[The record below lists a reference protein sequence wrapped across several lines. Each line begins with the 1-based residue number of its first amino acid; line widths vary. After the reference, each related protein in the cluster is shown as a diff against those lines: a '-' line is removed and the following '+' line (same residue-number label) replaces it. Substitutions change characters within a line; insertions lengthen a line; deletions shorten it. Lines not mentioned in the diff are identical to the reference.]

1 MTSPV
6 DPIRAVPL
14 DRRVKERR
22 AGERRQGEPDGQTE
36 GREETPALQTLPV
49 PASPPAPDVSLDQGS
64 AAALAA
70 QLLGQ
75 GGQKRGLRGGPPVLE
90 GARAA
95 YLEAEWSGPH
105 DRRKRAGRVAK
116 TQV

>member
-6 DPIRAVPL
+6 DPVRGVPL
-14 DRRVKERR
+14 ERRVKERR
-22 AGERRQGEPDGQTE
+22 EAERRQARVEAEAKAAIEPQ
-36 GREETPALQTLPV
+36 ANLPV
-49 PASPPAPDVSLDQGS
+49 PAAPPPPEVSLDQGA

-75 GGQKRGLRGGPPVLE
+75 GGQKRGLRGGPPVLQ

-95 YLEAEWSGPH
+95 YLEAEWSGPN
-105 DRRKRAGRVAK
+105 DRRKPTGRIAK
-116 TQV
+116 TQA

>member
-6 DPIRAVPL
+6 DPIRGVPL

-22 AGERRQGEPDGQTE
+22 AGERRQDQPEAQAEAGEESPT
-36 GREETPALQTLPV
+36 LQTLPV
-49 PASPPAPDVSLDQGS
+49 PVGPPAPDVSLDQGS